1 MALTESEIG
10 IKGSAIYRRLR
21 DRLEANS
28 RGQFVAIDVISG
40 EYEIDADY
48 PAAKDRLL
56 ARVPEAA
63 PWGAR
68 VGPARQNRVPWWHLR
83 PAGQDMSWLQIKA
96 KGDAWYEKIR
106 KALEADYPGHFV
118 FIEVASGAYEV
129 ALDSETAKGRM
140 TARFPDA
147 ALWGTRVATP
157 DNTKKAS
164 ADD

>member
-1 MALTESEIG
+1 MVLTESEIG

-21 DRLEANS
+21 ERLEANC

-68 VGPARQNRVPWWHLR
+68 VGPARQNRVPWWRLR

-106 KALEADYPGHFV
+106 KALEAEYPGHFV
-118 FIEVASGAYEV
+118 FIEVVSGAYEV
-129 ALDSETAKGRM
+129 ALDSATAKGRM
-140 TARFPDA
+140 TARFPNA